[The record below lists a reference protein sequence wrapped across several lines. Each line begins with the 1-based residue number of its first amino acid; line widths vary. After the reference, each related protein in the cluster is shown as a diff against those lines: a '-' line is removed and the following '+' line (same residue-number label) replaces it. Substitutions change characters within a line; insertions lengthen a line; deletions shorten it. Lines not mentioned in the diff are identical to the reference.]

1 MPEPPRYFGDRQIR
15 KNAVSIVTAV
25 DSTPPAGWQTRGIAD
40 DEREWLRGVLRERW
54 GSEEIAGRGRLLPFD
69 ELHAMVAIDE
79 LVRLGVA
86 TYVLEGASAEIVTL
100 DSFHEGHGI
109 GSGLI
114 EAVADAAREAGAREL
129 FVMTTN
135 DNLRALR
142 LYQRRGFHLHELRAG
157 AVERARHLKPSIPML
172 GNDGIPIRDEI
183 DLVRV
188 L

>member
-1 MPEPPRYFGDRQIR
+1 
-15 KNAVSIVTAV
+15 
-25 DSTPPAGWQTRGIAD
+25 
-40 DEREWLRGVLRERW
+40 
-54 GSEEIAGRGRLLPFD
+54 
-69 ELHAMVAIDE
+69 
-79 LVRLGVA
+79 LGVA
-86 TYVLEGASAEIVTL
+86 TYVLEGAAAEIVTL

-109 GSGLI
+109 GSDLI

-142 LYQRRGFHLHELRAG
+142 LYQRRGFHLRELRAG
-157 AVERARHLKPSIPML
+157 AVERARLLKPSIPML

-183 DLVRV
+183 DLVRA